1 VLTFQTRNPD
11 PEASNM
17 KKPWSPNPNQSNIE
31 WWNWKKEFQLYKMIK
46 KIAINI
52 MMIKIEK
59 QNKFYIWLKDKI
71 EKKNQF
77 SKRKKIKR
85 MRIKVEIK
93 DKTNILME
101 GWSWKE

>member
-1 VLTFQTRNPD
+1 LND
-11 PEASNM
+11 EIE
-17 KKPWSPNPNQSNIE
+17 KKNFNYI
-31 WWNWKKEFQLYKMIK
+31 KGLK

-77 SKRKKIKR
+77 SKRKKIK
-85 MRIKVEIK
+85 EW
-93 DKTNILME
+93 
-101 GWSWKE
+101 GQSWNKR

>member
-1 VLTFQTRNPD
+1 
-11 PEASNM
+11 
-17 KKPWSPNPNQSNIE
+17 
-31 WWNWKKEFQLYKMIK
+31 
-46 KIAINI
+46 
-52 MMIKIEK
+52 
-59 QNKFYIWLKDKI
+59 LKDKI

-101 GWSWKE
+101 G